1 MDREGYLRAL
11 WQRLS
16 KRMPP
21 EELDGIMRYY
31 ADYFDEVG
39 PEGEAQVIAELGNPA
54 ELAQRILGERAAS
67 GMPVYTPPRRGALKT
82 LALLML
88 GIFVG
93 IPMGL
98 ILLALAAGILAGGVV
113 CLGLGFVCGLS
124 GFALLFGKGLA
135 TTMYFLGTGF
145 AAAGIGLLLAGGAV
159 ALAVGAVKA
168 AIRCFRGGAG
178 R

>member
-1 MDREGYLRAL
+1 MGRQEYLRAL
-11 WQRLS
+11 WQRL
-16 KRMPP
+16 KDRMPP

-39 PEGEAQVIAELGNPA
+39 PEGEGRVIEELGNPA

-67 GMPVYTPPRRGALKT
+67 GLPVYAPPRRSGIRTFVFILV
-82 LALLML
+82 

-93 IPMGL
+93 IPLGL
-98 ILLALAAGILAGGVV
+98 VILGLAVGTLVGGVV
-113 CLGLGFVCGLS
+113 CLLLGAACGLG

-135 TTMYFLGTGF
+135 TTTYFLGTGF
-145 AAAGIGLLLAGGAV
+145 VAAGIGLLLAAGAV
-159 ALAVGAVKA
+159 ALVVGAVKLMV
-168 AIRCFRGGAG
+168 RCFRGGAG